1 VSTVLEPSTLIAPYG
16 GKLVDLRVQEPERSK
31 LIDKAKSLPSVQLT
45 PRSMCDLEL
54 LAVGAF
60 SPLDRFMGK
69 ADYESVLKDMKL
81 ANGTLWPMPIT
92 LPIADEN
99 AFKVGDE
106 VVLRSTTNA
115 MLAIMK
121 IEEIWTYDAA
131 AEQKAAFG
139 TTDVKHPM
147 VSEMTRWGKAYASGP
162 LQVLNLPTYYDFVEL
177 RRTPAEVREE
187 LAKMGKH
194 NVVAFQTRNPLH
206 RAHEELT
213 KRAQKETGGSLII
226 HPVVGVTKPGDVD
239 HFTRVRAYKALVDHH
254 YDKDTTL
261 LSLLP
266 LAMRMAGP
274 REAVWHA
281 IIRRNYGVTHFIVG
295 RDHAGPGSDSTGKP
309 FYGPYDAQDL
319 VTKVADE
326 IGVKPVPFY
335 EMVYLADE
343 DRYEEASKVPPGANV
358 KNISGTQVRDDYL
371 AAGNLLPEWFTR
383 PAVAKV
389 LADAYPAKN
398 HQGFCLWFTGLPSAG
413 KSTIADIVALMLMEY
428 GRVVSVLDGDVVRT
442 HLSKGLGFSKEDR
455 DTNILRIGYV
465 ASEITKHE
473 GTVICAAVSPYAATR
488 NQVRNLVGSE
498 KFIEIF
504 VDTPLGECEVRDLK
518 GIYAKA
524 RRGEMTGVTG
534 IDDPYE
540 APTNPEI
547 KLTTVDTT
555 PEGNAKN
562 VIQYLLDKKLIV
574 KS

>member
-1 VSTVLEPSTLIAPYG
+1 MSTVLEPSTLIAPYG
-16 GKLVDLRVQEPERSK
+16 GKLVDLRVPEPERTA

-92 LPIADEN
+92 LPIPDEN
-99 AFKVGDE
+99 SFKVGDE

-177 RRTPAEVREE
+177 RRTPAEVREV
-187 LAKMGKH
+187 LAKMGNH

-319 VTKVADE
+319 VMKVSDE

-343 DRYEEASKVPPGANV
+343 DRYEEASKVKEGQNV
-358 KNISGTQVRDDYL
+358 KNISGTQVRDNYL

-383 PAVAKV
+383 PEVAKV

-428 GRVVSVLDGDVVRT
+428 GRQVTVLDGDVVRT

-455 DTNILRIGYV
+455 DTNILRIGFV

-488 NQVRNLVGSE
+488 NQVRGLVGPE

-504 VDTPLGECEVRDLK
+504 VDTPLSECETRDLK

-540 APTNPEI
+540 PPTNPEI

-555 PEGNAKN
+555 PEQNAKR
-562 VIQYLLDKKLIV
+562 VIEYLKDKRLIV
-574 KS
+574 EA

>member
-16 GKLVDLRVQEPERSK
+16 GKLVDLRVPEPERSA

-69 ADYESVLKDMKL
+69 ADYESVLRDMRL

-92 LPIADEN
+92 LPIPDET

-131 AEQKAAFG
+131 AEQQAAFG

-147 VSEMTRWGKAYASGP
+147 VAEMTRWGKAYASGP

-177 RRTPAEVREE
+177 RRTPSEVREH
-187 LAKMGKH
+187 LAKMGNH

-213 KRAQKETGGSLII
+213 KRAQKEVGGSLII

-239 HFTRVRAYKALVDHH
+239 HFTRVRAYKALVEHH
-254 YDKDTTL
+254 YDPHTTM

-266 LAMRMAGP
+266 MAMRMAGP

-295 RDHAGPGSDSTGKP
+295 RDHAGPGNDSTGKP
-309 FYGPYDAQDL
+309 FYGPYDAQEL
-319 VTKVADE
+319 VMKVSEE

-343 DRYEEASKVPPGANV
+343 DRYEEASKVKEGANV
-358 KNISGTQVRDDYL
+358 KNISGTQVRDNYL
-371 AAGNLLPEWFTR
+371 AAGVLLPEWFTR
-383 PAVAKV
+383 PEVAKV
-389 LADAYPAKN
+389 LADAYPPKN

-488 NQVRNLVGSE
+488 NQVRGMVGGE

-504 VDTPLGECEVRDLK
+504 VDTPLSECETRDLK

-555 PEGNAKN
+555 PEQNAKR
-562 VIQYLLDKKLIV
+562 VIEYLKDKKLIV
-574 KS
+574 EA